1 MKITE
6 ADVEYVAKLA
16 NLEVA
21 ETEKKELAAQLS
33 RIVEYVEQLNQLDVS
48 GIEPTHQV
56 VTTSRHADRDDRVAM
71 RTGSSEAGRTV
82 KLFKVPKVITE
93 R

>member
-6 ADVEYVAKLA
+6 ADVEYVARLA

-21 ETEKKELAAQLS
+21 PNEKKKLAKELS
-33 RIVEYVEQLNQLDVS
+33 RIVTYVEQLNKVNVS
-48 GIEPTHQV
+48 SVEPTTEILPGV
-56 VTTSRHADRDDRVAM
+56 KHAIRDDRVVA
-71 RTGSSEAGRTV
+71 RTGTGDAGRTV
-82 KLFKVPKVITE
+82 KHFKVPKVITE

>member
-6 ADVEYVAKLA
+6 ADVEKVAKLA
-16 NLEVA
+16 NLEVPEA
-21 ETEKKELAAQLS
+21 DRKALAAQLD
-33 RIVEYVEQLNQLDVS
+33 RIVVYVEQLNALDTTGV
-48 GIEPTHQV
+48 EPLTEA
-56 VTTSRHADRDDRVAM
+56 VTAGKRALRQDRAVE
-71 RTGSSEAGRTV
+71 RTGGGEAGRTV